1 LKENSR
7 DISFGVVI
15 RLLVELPMN
24 QGYNSARDTEMF
36 TFDIPALA
44 HKFSYP
50 VATRGYFSELEA
62 ARD

>member
-24 QGYNSARDTEMF
+24 QGYSSARDTEMF
-36 TFDIPALA
+36 TFDILA
-44 HKFSYP
+44 RAHTFAYP
-50 VATRGYFSELEA
+50 VAT
-62 ARD
+62 